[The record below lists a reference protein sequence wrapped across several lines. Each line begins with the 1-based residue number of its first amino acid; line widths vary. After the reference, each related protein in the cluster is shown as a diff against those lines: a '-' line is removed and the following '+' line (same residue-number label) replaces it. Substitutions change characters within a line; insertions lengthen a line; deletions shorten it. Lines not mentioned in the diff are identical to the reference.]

1 MPDVRSTFLM
11 MLGIILFSGA
21 LLVVLAPETIAD
33 YTVIDTAFHRT
44 DHRLIGKTAYNF
56 NNISQIKEFP
66 REIGG
71 WTGMDYRYSQN
82 VYEALEA
89 DILFSRA
96 YSKGNI
102 IWMDIIN
109 SESRKSFHDPKV
121 CYGGQWN
128 IVNESVVEIPMNS
141 SQAIFDQIYVNK
153 LDLERK
159 DGNEDLVVLYW
170 FIFRGGE
177 SVTMVRLSSPS
188 EDYSA
193 TYDYMEDF
201 VKDVMNLMYEKVR
214 EPRTVGEVWIK
225 QYGIG
230 GYAGIVLLFL
240 PSVILIGWGI
250 RMK

>member
-1 MPDVRSTFLM
+1 MADVRSTFII

-21 LLVVLAPETIAD
+21 LLVVLAPETIAE

-56 NNISQIKEFP
+56 NNITQIREFP

-71 WTGMDYRYSQN
+71 WSGMDYRYSQN
-82 VYEALEA
+82 VYETLEA
-89 DILFSRA
+89 DIILSRA
-96 YSKGNI
+96 YSKGNV

-128 IVNESVVEIPMNS
+128 IVNESVETIPMNS
-141 SQAIFDQIYVNK
+141 PQAIFDQIYVNR
-153 LDLERK
+153 LDLEEK
-159 DGNEDLVVLYW
+159 EGNDKLVVLYW
-170 FIFRGGE
+170 FVFRGGE

-188 EDYSA
+188 GNYSA

-201 VKDVMNLMYEKVR
+201 VKDLMTQMYEKVR
-214 EPRTVGEVWIK
+214 EPQTVGEVWIN
-225 QYGIG
+225 QYGIS
-230 GYAGIVLLFL
+230 GYAGILLLFL
-240 PSVILIGWGI
+240 PSALLIGWGI
-250 RMK
+250 KMK

>member
-1 MPDVRSTFLM
+1 MADIRSTFLI
-11 MLGIILFSGA
+11 MLGIILLSGA
-21 LLVVLAPETIAD
+21 LLIVLAPETIAQ

-66 REIGG
+66 HEIGG
-71 WTGMDYRYSQN
+71 WSGIDYRYSQN
-82 VYEALEA
+82 VYDTLKA
-89 DILFSRA
+89 DIILSRA

-128 IVNESVVEIPMNS
+128 IVNESVVKIPMNS
-141 SQAIFDQIYVNK
+141 SQAIFDQIYVNR
-153 LDLERK
+153 LDLEK
-159 DGNEDLVVLYW
+159 KEGNNKLMVLYW

-177 SVTMVRLSSPS
+177 SVTMVRLSSPTGN
-188 EDYSA
+188 YST
-193 TYDYMEDF
+193 TYDYMDDF
-201 VKDVMNLMYEKVR
+201 VKNVMNLMYEKVR
-214 EPRTVGEVWIK
+214 EPRMVGEVWVEN
-225 QYGIG
+225 YGLG
-230 GYAGIVLLFL
+230 GYAGILLLFL
-240 PSVILIGWGI
+240 PSVILIAWGI